1 MRRVYCDIS
10 ATTPIDSNVLS
21 YMNDVDRSCYG
32 NPSSIHQFGQSSKA
46 VIEKARRQI
55 ASSLNCRISEIIFTS
70 GGSEANNLILRG
82 CLQSG
87 DHVISS
93 SYEHPAILSVLNNLR
108 HKGIE
113 VSLVKPRSDGSLN
126 IDDVEKTIR
135 TNTKLISIMMANN
148 EIGSI
153 NSIENLRSITKN
165 KSIVLHSDTVQ
176 TIGKVQVDFKKLN
189 VDAISLS
196 AHKFYGPKGVGA
208 LIAKE
213 SLSINPQIIG
223 GNQEKGLRAGTEN
236 ISGIGGMGLA
246 CEIATKGLT
255 ENTKKIKNLEGIL
268 LQNFNNNNINYTLNG
283 EKRIPGVMSLTF
295 DGVKGNDL
303 IISLDLEGIG
313 ASFGSACAS
322 GTAKPSSCLTE
333 TGMSLE
339 SAGST
344 IRISIGKLLTEED
357 ISYVAS
363 TICHTLK
370 KERKFIHAR

>member
-1 MRRVYCDIS
+1 MKRVYCDIS

-21 YMNDVDRSCYG
+21 YMNDVDKSCYG

-55 ASSLNCRISEIIFTS
+55 ASSLNCKISEIIFTS

-82 CLQSG
+82 CLQPG

-93 SYEHPAILSVLNNLR
+93 SYEHPAILSVLNNLKY
-108 HKGIE
+108 KGIE
-113 VSLVKPRSDGSLN
+113 VSLVKPRSDGSVD

-135 TNTKLISIMMANN
+135 KNTKLISIMMANN

-153 NSIENLRSITKN
+153 NSIEDLRSITKN
-165 KSIVLHSDTVQ
+165 KSIILHSDTVQ

-223 GNQEKGLRAGTEN
+223 GSQEKGLRAGTEN

-246 CEIATKGLT
+246 CEIATKGLS
-255 ENTKKIKNLEGIL
+255 ENTTKIKNLEYIL
-268 LQNFNNNNINYTLNG
+268 LKNFDNNNVNYTLNG
-283 EKRIPGVMSLTF
+283 DRRIPGVMSLTF
-295 DGVKGNDL
+295 DGVNGNDL

-313 ASFGSACAS
+313 ASFGSACSS
-322 GTAKPSSCLTE
+322 GTAKPSSSLTE

-357 ISYVAS
+357 INYVAS
-363 TICHTLK
+363 TICHTLE

>member
-322 GTAKPSSCLTE
+322 GTAKPSSSLTE

-344 IRISIGKLLTEED
+344 IRISIGKLLTEAD
-357 ISYVAS
+357 INYVAS

>member
-1 MRRVYCDIS
+1 
-10 ATTPIDSNVLS
+10 
-21 YMNDVDRSCYG
+21 MNDVDKSCYG

-55 ASSLNCRISEIIFTS
+55 ASSLNCKISEIIFTS

-93 SYEHPAILSVLNNLR
+93 SYEHPAILSVLKNLKY
-108 HKGIE
+108 KGIE
-113 VSLVKPRSDGSLN
+113 VSLVKPRSDGSVD

-135 TNTKLISIMMANN
+135 KNTKLISIMMANN

-153 NSIENLRSITKN
+153 NSIEDLRSITKN
-165 KSIVLHSDTVQ
+165 KSIILHSDTVQ

-223 GNQEKGLRAGTEN
+223 GSQEKGLRAGTEN

-246 CEIATKGLT
+246 CEIATKGLS
-255 ENTKKIKNLEGIL
+255 ENTTKIKNLEYIL
-268 LQNFNNNNINYTLNG
+268 LKNFDNNNVNYTLNG
-283 EKRIPGVMSLTF
+283 DRRIPGVMSLTF
-295 DGVKGNDL
+295 DGVNGNDL

-313 ASFGSACAS
+313 ASFGSACSS
-322 GTAKPSSCLTE
+322 GTAKPSSSLTE

-357 ISYVAS
+357 INYVAS
-363 TICHTLK
+363 TICHTLE